1 MIAKVVRGAASG
13 GLARDL
19 ALSAAIGCL
28 TAADLASNV
37 PGSREDDA
45 LSWLLLGVAVVGLC
59 WQRRRPL
66 LAVVVTGVG
75 SLGWTLLGHL
85 GELLNLPWMVALYF
99 LACSSERRRTVVIGV
114 LAAAAS
120 GIVSVL
126 AGQEEGRSM
135 PSPVLE
141 MAIPLVP
148 LLLGEV
154 VRGRRELTA
163 SYAERARRA
172 EQEREREAARRVREE
187 RMRIAREMHDIVAHT
202 VSAMTVQAGVA
213 LDALDRRPEL
223 SRSALRQVRDSGRE
237 AIRELRTT
245 LSVLRDDESTPV
257 APAPRLA
264 QLPELIARFPGDR
277 PRITLRGAELLT
289 GGRPLPPVVELTA
302 YRIVQEALT
311 NVVRHSRADHATVAL
326 SLDAEGP
333 LVVEVVDDGPA
344 RAEHTG
350 AGLGLVGMR
359 ERATAITGTLSAG
372 PLPDGGFR
380 VHARLPLDEHG
391 GGREGEGGGVSG
403 S

>member
-1 MIAKVVRGAASG
+1 MPRG
-13 GLARDL
+13 LVRDL
-19 ALSAAIGCL
+19 ALSVAVGAL

-37 PGSREDDA
+37 PESREDDW
-45 LSWLLLGVAVVGLC
+45 LSWVLLGVAVVGLG

-66 LAVVVTGVG
+66 VAVVVTGAG

-99 LACSSERRRTVVIGV
+99 LAASGDRRRTVWVGV
-114 LAAAAS
+114 VAALAS
-120 GIVSVL
+120 GVAAVV
-126 AGQEEGRSM
+126 AGQEEGRPV

-141 MAIPLVP
+141 MAIPVVP

-163 SYAERARRA
+163 YYAERARRA
-172 EQEREREAARRVREE
+172 EEEREREAERRVREE
-187 RMRIAREMHDIVAHT
+187 RMRIARELHDIVAHT

-223 SRSALRQVRDSGRE
+223 SRAALRQVRESGRE
-237 AIRELRTT
+237 AVRELRTT
-245 LSVLRDDESTPV
+245 LSVLRDVTDPPV

-264 QLPELIARFPGDR
+264 QLPELIARFPGER
-277 PRITLRGAELLT
+277 LRVSLHAGTLLT
-289 GGRPLPPVVELTA
+289 GERRLPPVVELAA

-311 NVVRHSRADHATVAL
+311 NVLRHSAARHAAVAV
-326 SLDAEGP
+326 SLDAEDR
-333 LVVEVVDDGPA
+333 LLVEVVDEGPP
-344 RAEHTG
+344 RPDPGG

-359 ERATAITGTLSAG
+359 ERATAVGGTLAFG

-380 VHARLPLDEHG
+380 VHATLPSTPITPPQLP
-391 GGREGEGGGVSG
+391 RPPR
-403 S
+403 